1 MPVKVFYT
9 SVSGST
15 EIKKRQQKILDVLS
29 SKKVEFEAIDISQDS
44 KIKDEMREMANDAM
58 ALPPQICNG
67 NEHCG
72 NYEAFLE
79 AVENEQLEAFLK
91 LKKE

>member
-15 EIKKRQQKILDVLS
+15 EIKKKQQQILDVLA
-29 SKKVEFEAIDISQDS
+29 SKKIEFEAIDISQDS
-44 KIKDEMREMANDAM
+44 NTKDEMRELANDPT

-67 NEHCG
+67 NEYCG

-79 AVENEQLEAFLK
+79 AIENEQLEGFLK
-91 LKKE
+91 L

>member
-9 SVSGST
+9 SVSGSI
-15 EIKKRQQKILDVLS
+15 EIKKKQQKILDVLS
-29 SKKVEFEAIDISQDS
+29 AKKIEFEAIDISQDS
-44 KIKDEMREMANDAM
+44 KTKDEMRALANDPT

-67 NEHCG
+67 NEYCG

-79 AVENEQLEAFLK
+79 AIENEQLEGFLK
-91 LKKE
+91 L